1 MRISYL
7 CKPSTSAGYLFTC
20 TVEMFWI
27 RLLPL
32 VLFILLVK
40 CKIKHSGV
48 FMECSRGQCGQVSD
62 REAGWEFDQPEPF
75 YVEEEEGGAI
85 RKQLEEGEGRM
96 NIV

>member
-1 MRISYL
+1 
-7 CKPSTSAGYLFTC
+7 
-20 TVEMFWI
+20 
-27 RLLPL
+27 
-32 VLFILLVK
+32 
-40 CKIKHSGV
+40 
-48 FMECSRGQCGQVSD
+48 MECSRGQCGQVSD